1 MKASVLI
8 INNLAIGINLLTY
21 VLHDTDSIANS
32 KGKGESA
39 LTWRS
44 LLGFEGLTIV
54 MANPHLI
61 QVFSQSALQVGK
73 TVLV

>member
-1 MKASVLI
+1 MKTSVLI
-8 INNLAIGINLLTY
+8 INNLHIGINLLTFIMQETEAIS
-21 VLHDTDSIANS
+21 VKGRDGANLS
-32 KGKGESA
+32 WK
-39 LTWRS
+39 S

-54 MANPHLI
+54 LGNPYLI